1 MKKLLIITLSIISVC
16 MIINFTILT
25 AKSDEHQPINAN
37 RTYIIKNY
45 EGKVA
50 CFEKDNT
57 SPFIITDVYVINLPP
72 LDREMLENGIE
83 TVGSRNL
90 SRILEDYRT

>member
-16 MIINFTILT
+16 MIINFAILT
-25 AKSDEHQPINAN
+25 AKSDEHQPLNAN

-50 CFEKDNT
+50 CFEKDST